1 MYCCAAY
8 CFSDSRPRRGQDPDS
23 ELATLYQKQVKPWL
37 QLMDLTA
44 KGNENKV
51 LFSTEAKIKKRKT
64 ILKILIAFHSEEK
77 AHSAIGDGL
86 SN

>member
-1 MYCCAAY
+1 
-8 CFSDSRPRRGQDPDS
+8 
-23 ELATLYQKQVKPWL
+23 
-37 QLMDLTA
+37 MDLTA

-64 ILKILIAFHSEEK
+64 ILKIIIAFHSEEK